1 MKNPRRRIGG
11 DFSHR
16 EFSRNFIYIG
26 RLLTILLTIH
36 FAQKRTKTQLFATE
50 SKIPKWPES
59 RINTKRPAFL
69 RASSNGGMD
78 GTRTRDLLRDKQ
90 AF

>member
-26 RLLTILLTIH
+26 RLLTTLLTIH

-50 SKIPKWPES
+50 SKIPKCPAS

-78 GTRTRDLLRDKQ
+78 GTRTRDLLRDRQ